1 MWDAGCGDPHSASCI
16 AIRSFLLIEYDEGD
30 RDEVEAKE
38 VVPFEHGAMPYF
50 VEDVEENETVS
61 EVASMQ
67 SI

>member
-1 MWDAGCGDPHSASCI
+1 M
-16 AIRSFLLIEYDEGD
+16 
-30 RDEVEAKE
+30 
-38 VVPFEHGAMPYF
+38 PFEHGAMPYF